1 MGKTILFSPVG
12 GTDPISATN
21 CHDGAL
27 LHISRVYRPDKVILY
42 MSKEMLAYHESDNR
56 YLYCLDK
63 LCELQKREKM
73 EYEIIERRELTR
85 VQEFDFFY
93 QDFRKEIERV
103 MAQMERE
110 DTLLINISS
119 GTPAMKSGLLVLKT
133 LGEFP
138 CHLIQVSTPMKKMN
152 NHVHDDFDVFTAWE
166 VDPDN
171 EEGFENRCKEVFCP
185 SLSQL
190 KNEEIIKEHI
200 AVYDYQAALAVAE
213 KMPAETVENY
223 KPLLEMATRRIF
235 LDFAGVDQILREHP
249 CFTLPIR
256 DGDKRKYYEYAL
268 GVEVKLRRKEY
279 VEFIRSITPL
289 IVDLFELILE
299 NRCQIRIDDY
309 CVDTVFGRKWD
320 FKKLEGTSVKR
331 VLDSKYSNGLQ
342 GADIKSDHLCALI
355 QHNSQEQKL
364 KELAQNLRN
373 VEKKIRNLAA
383 HEIISITD
391 RTIQEKTGFTGEQ
404 ILGMLKTAFAYTT
417 VHVKQEEWNSY
428 DQLNEQIIQAMKMQE
443 RQREQRSNAVGL
455 ARGNGST

>member
-27 LHISRVYRPDKVILY
+27 LHISRVYQPDKVILY

-103 MAQMERE
+103 MEQMERE

-213 KMPAETVENY
+213 KMPVETVENY

-235 LDFAGVDQILREHP
+235 LDFAGVDRILGEHP
-249 CFTLPIR
+249 CFTLPVR
-256 DGDKRKYYEYAL
+256 EGDKRKYFEYAL
-268 GVEVKLRRKEY
+268 GIDVKLRRKEY

-299 NRCQIRIDDY
+299 NRCKIKIDDY
-309 CVDTVFGRKWD
+309 CVETAFGRKWD
-320 FKKLEGTSVKR
+320 SGKLEGTEVKTA
-331 VLDSKYSNGLQ
+331 LDANYANGFRTENMPVY
-342 GADIKSDHLCALI
+342 SDHLCALLLYV
-355 QHNSQEQKL
+355 SQEQNL
-364 KELAQNLRN
+364 KELVQNLRD

-391 RTIQEKTGFTGEQ
+391 HTIQEKTGFTGEQ
-404 ILGMLKTAFAYTT
+404 IMGMLKTAFVYTT
-417 VHVKQEEWNSY
+417 IKVKKEDWNSY
-428 DQLNEQIIQAMKMQE
+428 DQLNEQIIQAMKTQ
-443 RQREQRSNAVGL
+443 
-455 ARGNGST
+455 